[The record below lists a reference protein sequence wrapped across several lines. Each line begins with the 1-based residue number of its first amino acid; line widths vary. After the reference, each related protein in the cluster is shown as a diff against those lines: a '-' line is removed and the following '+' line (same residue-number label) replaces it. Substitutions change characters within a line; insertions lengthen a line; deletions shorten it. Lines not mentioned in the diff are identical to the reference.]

1 MRRDVRVVRGQLAQI
16 ECSHT
21 QGLRLLLRAIARAK
35 ASNDSTEVQGA
46 QHACQHMYARGHC
59 CCCCCT
65 ATFAGLLNNAQQCN
79 NSTRGQSLAV
89 LSHNHG
95 CGCVH
100 CACTV
105 PALYLHCTC
114 TVSRLSH
121 CISSG
126 SMCAI
131 PPTHANQRRC
141 IVEFL

>member
-21 QGLRLLLRAIARAK
+21 QGLRLPLRAIARAK

-46 QHACQHMYARGHC
+46 QHACQHIYARGHC

-79 NSTRGQSLAV
+79 NSTRGHHLLCCHTTTVAA
-89 LSHNHG
+89 
-95 CGCVH
+95 
-100 CACTV
+100 ACTV

-121 CISSG
+121 CISSA